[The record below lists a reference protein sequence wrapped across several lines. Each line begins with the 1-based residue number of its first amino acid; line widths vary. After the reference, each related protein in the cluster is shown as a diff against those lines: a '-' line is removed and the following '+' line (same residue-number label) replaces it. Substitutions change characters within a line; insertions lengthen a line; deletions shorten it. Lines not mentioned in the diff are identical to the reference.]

1 MKQKYLNERKALLDK
16 AQACINDGDIDG
28 FNALHAE
35 IEKLDNDYSAK
46 AAAQANLDALNKS
59 GSVAPLSNF
68 AGNTALH
75 FNDGIESTVEDFY
88 DTAKYRKSFMNYVL
102 TGKKSA
108 DMFNQ
113 DENTKTTDVGSVIP
127 TTILNR
133 IIEKMEAESVILPL
147 VTKTNYK
154 GGLSVPTSTVKPV
167 ASWVNEGA
175 GSDRQKKTTSYISF
189 AYHKLR
195 CEISVSLEV
204 DTMALS
210 AFETA
215 FVNQVSEAMIKKL
228 EEAIIKGTGS
238 GQPKG
243 ILAETPASG
252 QAISIAANA
261 GLSYKLLCELEAA
274 LPAQYETG
282 TKWFM
287 SKKTF
292 MEFYGLV
299 DTNKQPIARV
309 NYGIGGKPERF
320 LLGREVL
327 ISENVAN
334 YAAAPSANTIVAF
347 MFRPSDYI
355 LNTNLNMG
363 VKQFEDNDTDDVVRK
378 AIMLVDGKVVDKNS
392 LVTLTVNAPVGG
404 GS

>member
-16 AQACINDGDIDG
+16 AQACINNGDIDG

-46 AAAQANLDALNKS
+46 AAAQANLDALNKN

-68 AGNTALH
+68 AGNSTL
-75 FNDGIESTVEDFY
+75 NLGDGIESTVEDFY

-108 DMFNQ
+108 DMFNN

-133 IIEKMEAESVILPL
+133 IVEKMEAESVILPL
-147 VTKTNYK
+147 VTRTNYK

-167 ASWVNEGA
+167 ASWVSEGA

-189 AYHKLR
+189 SYYKLDCR
-195 CEISVSLEV
+195 ISMSLEV
-204 DTMALS
+204 ETTTLGM
-210 AFETA
+210 FETT
-215 FVNQVSEAMIKKL
+215 FVNQVVEAMMKKL
-228 EEAIIKGTGS
+228 EESIIKGTGS

-243 ILAETPASG
+243 ILAETPVSG

>member
-35 IEKLDNDYSAK
+35 IEKLDNDYAAK

-108 DMFNQ
+108 DMFNN
-113 DENTKTTDVGSVIP
+113 DENTKTTDVGSIIP

-243 ILAETPASG
+243 ILAETPVSG

-292 MEFYGLV
+292 MEFCGLV
-299 DTNKQPIARV
+299 DTTKQPIARV

-320 LLGREVL
+320 LLGREVI

-334 YAAAPSANTIVAF
+334 YAAAPASNTIVAF
-347 MFRPSDYI
+347 MFRPTDYI

-363 VKQFEDNDTDDVVRK
+363 VKQFEDNDTDDIVRK

-392 LVTLTVNAPVGG
+392 LVTLTVNAPV
-404 GS
+404 

>member
-35 IEKLDNDYSAK
+35 IERLDNDYSAK

-108 DMFNQ
+108 DMFNN
-113 DENTKTTDVGSVIP
+113 DENTKTTDVGAIIP

-261 GLSYKLLCELEAA
+261 GLSYKLLCESEAA

-282 TKWFM
+282 TKWVM

-334 YAAAPSANTIVAF
+334 YAAAPASNTIVAF
-347 MFRPSDYI
+347 MFRLSDYI

-363 VKQFEDNDTDDVVRK
+363 VKQFEDNDTDDIVRK

-404 GS
+404 

>member
-16 AQACINDGDIDG
+16 AQACINNGDIDG

-46 AAAQANLDALNKS
+46 AAAQANLDALNKN

-68 AGNTALH
+68 AGNSTL
-75 FNDGIESTVEDFY
+75 NLGDGIESTVEDFY

-108 DMFNQ
+108 DMFNN

-133 IIEKMEAESVILPL
+133 IVEKMEAESVILPL
-147 VTKTNYK
+147 VTRTNYK

-167 ASWVNEGA
+167 ASWVSEGA
-175 GSDRQKKTTSYISF
+175 GSGRQKKTTSYISF
-189 AYHKLR
+189 SYYKLDCR
-195 CEISVSLEV
+195 ISMSLEV
-204 DTMALS
+204 ETTTLGM
-210 AFETA
+210 FETT
-215 FVNQVSEAMIKKL
+215 FVNQVVEAMMKKL
-228 EEAIIKGTGS
+228 EESIIKGTGS

-334 YAAAPSANTIVAF
+334 YAAAPASNTIVAF
-347 MFRPSDYI
+347 MFRPTDYI

-363 VKQFEDNDTDDVVRK
+363 VKQFEDNDTDDIVRK

>member
-16 AQACINDGDIDG
+16 AQACINNGDIDG

-46 AAAQANLDALNKS
+46 AAAQANLDALNKN
-59 GSVAPLSNF
+59 GSAAPLSNF
-68 AGNTALH
+68 AGNSTL
-75 FNDGIESTVEDFY
+75 NLGDGIESTVEDFY

-108 DMFNQ
+108 DMFNN

-133 IIEKMEAESVILPL
+133 IVEKMEAESVILPL
-147 VTKTNYK
+147 VTRTNYK

-167 ASWVNEGA
+167 ASWVSEGA

-189 AYHKLR
+189 SYYKLDCR
-195 CEISVSLEV
+195 ISMSLEV
-204 DTMALS
+204 ETTTLGM
-210 AFETA
+210 FETT
-215 FVNQVSEAMIKKL
+215 FVNQVVEAMMKKL
-228 EEAIIKGTGS
+228 EESIIKGTGS

-347 MFRPSDYI
+347 MFRPTDYI

-363 VKQFEDNDTDDVVRK
+363 VKQFEDNDTDDIVRK

-392 LVTLTVNAPVGG
+392 LVTLTVNAPV
-404 GS
+404 

>member
-59 GSVAPLSNF
+59 GSVAHLENF
-68 AGNTALH
+68 AGNAALN
-75 FNDGIESTVEDFY
+75 FDDGIESTVTDFY
-88 DTAKYRKSFMNYVL
+88 DTAKYRKAFMGYVL

-108 DMFNQ
+108 DMFNT

-133 IIEKMEAESVILPL
+133 IIEKIEAESVILPL

-261 GLSYKLLCELEAA
+261 GLSYKLLCESEAA

-334 YAAAPSANTIVAF
+334 YAAAPASNTIVAF

-363 VKQFEDNDTDDVVRK
+363 VKQFEDNDTDDIVRK

-404 GS
+404 

>member
-16 AQACINDGDIDG
+16 AQACINNGDIDG

-35 IEKLDNDYSAK
+35 IERLDNDYSAK
-46 AAAQANLDALNKS
+46 AAAQANLDALNKN

-68 AGNTALH
+68 AGNSTL
-75 FNDGIESTVEDFY
+75 NLGDGIESTVEDFY

-108 DMFNQ
+108 DMFNN

-133 IIEKMEAESVILPL
+133 IVEKMEAESVILPL
-147 VTKTNYK
+147 VTRTNYK

-167 ASWVNEGA
+167 ASWVSEGA
-175 GSDRQKKTTSYISF
+175 GSGRQKKTTSYISF
-189 AYHKLR
+189 SYYKLDCR
-195 CEISVSLEV
+195 ISMSLEV
-204 DTMALS
+204 ETTTLGM
-210 AFETA
+210 FETT
-215 FVNQVSEAMIKKL
+215 FVNQVVEAMMKKL
-228 EEAIIKGTGS
+228 EESIIKGTGS

-334 YAAAPSANTIVAF
+334 YAAAPASNTIVAF
-347 MFRPSDYI
+347 MFRPTDYI

-363 VKQFEDNDTDDVVRK
+363 VKQFEDNDTDDIVRK

>member
-16 AQACINDGDIDG
+16 AQAAIDSGDIDG

-35 IEKLDNDYSAK
+35 IERLDNDYSAK

-68 AGNTALH
+68 AGNAAL
-75 FNDGIESTVEDFY
+75 NLDDGIENAVSDFY

-147 VTKTNYK
+147 VTRTNYK

-167 ASWVNEGA
+167 ASWVSEGA

-189 AYHKLR
+189 SYYKLDCR
-195 CEISVSLEV
+195 ISMSLEV
-204 DTMALS
+204 ETTTLGM
-210 AFETA
+210 FETT
-215 FVNQVSEAMIKKL
+215 FVNQVVEAMMKKL
-228 EEAIIKGTGS
+228 EESIIKGTGS

-363 VKQFEDNDTDDVVRK
+363 VKQFEDNDTDDIVRK

-392 LVTLTVNAPVGG
+392 LVTLTVNKP
-404 GS
+404 